1 MLRGR
6 LKPISDTI
14 EIPSWLSPLSLGL
27 RAVLI
32 PKRGLVLPSTGGSPA
47 EELEQ
52 GRWFSNIC
60 LNTLT
65 LVIALPLFWG
75 YQDHLPSS
83 SLGLAQPVPAVG
95 VLVSPRSMCRSQ

>member
-1 MLRGR
+1 MLWGR

-14 EIPSWLSPLSLGL
+14 EMPPWLSPLSLGL
-27 RAVLI
+27 RAALT

-52 GRWFSNIC
+52 GGWFSNIC
-60 LNTLT
+60 LNTHT

-75 YQDHLPSS
+75 YQDCLPSLF
-83 SLGLAQPVPAVG
+83 LGLAQPVPAVG
-95 VLVSPRSMCRSQ
+95 VLVSPRSMCQSQ